1 MWGLQHRY
9 YIPVSFV
16 IGAMIIVATAN
27 TQPPARKLIDSLQQ
41 ALSASRSDSQ
51 RIHLLTRLSANYFGT
66 KPDSGMLLGR
76 QAIELS
82 RKAGLPREE
91 AEARI
96 ALAACL
102 WGLGQHLQAI
112 DEYRLTIPIAEKIGN
127 RRLEARIQHGIAI
140 NYWAIDKKE
149 KAITFLKRSLELQIQ
164 DGNDSSV
171 MGCYHNLAQFS
182 NSMGDK
188 AAALQYYEQALRYA
202 ERAKHARGIA
212 YTYMYLGSQYGSVGN
227 ETNSNRYLNQALDQF
242 TSLRDT
248 SGMAECWAVRGQ
260 IRRQQKRY
268 RDAIDCFD
276 QAIRLQR
283 QVHGQYFRRVLS
295 GFLMDRGSLYQQLPQ
310 TAASI
315 EKSRQAWAEAFEIAR
330 STEDW
335 QAGAASAEAL
345 SQIYRRQGNYK
356 QALSYFEEHIRHRD
370 SFINIEKAKEMNRHE
385 LQTQY
390 NDSISVM
397 KKLQD
402 KQLTIIK
409 QDSALREA
417 RITQTRLYALVG
429 AAMLALLLSVLL
441 YRNRLQKLRFKNEM
455 QEAAQE
461 QERKAAALQKQIR
474 EATLSALQAQM
485 NPHFIFNALNVI
497 QSFVYAGE
505 KEQASHLIGKF
516 SDLVRQTLQFSRNA
530 LITLEEEIDFIRA
543 YVELEMNRMAP
554 DLSIQYEI
562 DPNVPLGRI
571 QLPPLLI
578 QPFVENALRHG
589 LYHKEGDRWLR
600 ISVEQKEKVVLV
612 QIDDN
617 GVGRTA
623 AKSFSKDSEHL
634 SFASGANAQRMALLN
649 QLNDLQIDLR
659 MLDKVAADG
668 TPEGT
673 TVQITITPIN
683 TP

>member
-1 MWGLQHRY
+1 MWAHRHQYGLPICVLALVLTIASPAH
-9 YIPVSFV
+9 
-16 IGAMIIVATAN
+16 

-76 QAIELS
+76 QAIDLS

-112 DEYRLTIPIAEKIGN
+112 DEYRLAIPIAEPLGN

-140 NYWAIDKKE
+140 NYWAIGKKD
-149 KAITFLKRSLELQIQ
+149 KAIDFLKKSLDLQLK

-171 MGCYHNLAQFS
+171 MGCYHNLAQLS
-182 NSMGDK
+182 NVLGK
-188 AAALQYYEQALRYA
+188 KEEALHYYEQALQYA
-202 ERAKHARGIA
+202 QQAKHERGIA
-212 YTYMYLGSQYGSVGN
+212 YTYMQLGSQHATMGN
-227 ETNSNRYLNQALDQF
+227 EAKSNQFLNQALDHF

-260 IRRQQKRY
+260 IRRQQKRW

-315 EKSRQAWAEAFEIAR
+315 EKSRQAWTEAFEIAR

-345 SQIYRRQGNYK
+345 SQIYRRQGKYK
-356 QALSYFEEHIRHRD
+356 EALGYFEEHIRQRD

-390 NDSISVM
+390 NDSIAVM

-402 KQLTIIK
+402 KQVTIIK

-516 SDLVRQTLQFSRNA
+516 SDLVRQTLQFSRNS
-530 LITLEEEIDFIRA
+530 LITLEEEIAFIRA

-554 DLSIQYEI
+554 DLSIEYEI
-562 DPNVPLGRI
+562 DPKVSLQQI

-600 ISVEQKEKVVLV
+600 ISVEQKQKAVLV

-623 AKSFSKDSEHL
+623 ARSFAQAGEHL
-634 SFASGANAQRMALLN
+634 SFASGANAERMALLN
-649 QLNDLQIDLR
+649 QLQNLNIDLQI
-659 MLDKVAADG
+659 LDKMGANGVPA
-668 TPEGT
+668 GT
-673 TVQITITPIN
+673 TVQIILTPLQ
-683 TP
+683 TT